1 MQQPFDQPFDGTG
14 LGASDAFRQRVSNS
28 ANPQLLVPQRQ
39 AGWYAPRR
47 QKMADF
53 EEEPGLDSPGFL
65 GYAKDILLG
74 VPRGVVDA
82 GMGVYD
88 LADWVTRDL
97 LPDWD
102 NNPLGV
108 SETGVGS
115 LVQGVTNFA
124 TGFVPIVGWAG
135 RAGNLARLGRAGQ
148 YLASGT
154 KTANAVKFAAAGVLT
169 DATVFRADQE
179 RLSNLLVE
187 FDNPV
192 LNNAVTQYLM
202 ADGDDGE
209 IEGRFKNAVE
219 GLFAGLFLDGLLMGL
234 RAIKKP
240 KRILD
245 SGGTVDEALRARD
258 NEINGRIILDMAGEV
273 EDGGLAAARGADTV
287 ELPEQNAAGAVAVEA
302 DDAAAAAVKPIQV
315 DDASY
320 LDAVSRGDTEA
331 AQKSV
336 EEAARLSAID
346 PPRKY
351 LNTPDVVFGISVK
364 NPNKPDGA
372 HAGFTTKIV
381 VVVDEGTRSFVSTVT
396 GRNPSHALERA
407 RRIWKNRTVR
417 FGGVGEIEKPL
428 LDADGK
434 VVPLSRRFDERELR
448 RQAKMDNPAPPLK
461 NPLDAKEELG
471 RIDAELDGRQRATP
485 EDLQKVDR
493 LVKAVRSGALGEV
506 GLTIKDAIEKLGL
519 NKTWFGRR
527 YLSGLVEGTEDNDAA
542 LVLAQV
548 MNEVG
553 GNARPPEPIRW
564 TQTLTNSLGE
574 FARLNGL
581 SNDQAAELVRRFK
594 GQQETIRHYLTA
606 SKMLEDIRAK
616 SVAEMTREYDAM
628 LAQVEIKKKSLQQAQ
643 AVGDQVAVERLMA
656 EISDSEA
663 KALSA
668 AKKGMKAAL
677 GIDRLVKANQK
688 LSSEVGRTLNILKMN
703 PLQVR
708 RRLGEISD
716 QMRNQ
721 PSISRKL
728 EQANKAELRADEFE
742 ARGKAARAQQLR
754 DRAAMLRDEAASLE
768 KEGRE
773 LLPTR
778 LDMMG
783 PSELVEEI
791 KRLNVI
797 GEFGG
802 EALQRY
808 NEAYKR
814 AGGFYRM
821 VFEVWINSLLSAPR
835 TLVVN
840 SSSFFNLVMKPIER
854 GIGLAWM
861 GQFPE
866 ARTALSM
873 ASAWTNHYSDALTFA
888 ARAWKEERPIL
899 SNRAFVEDYTAGEIT
914 AANLKLAE
922 DHPATA
928 AINAFGRFIR
938 TPTRAML
945 AMDETFKQ
953 LAARSKAI
961 EILNVRADKMISMG
975 MLDGPGRDRWIKDQ
989 FDRMFYSNGRLYS
1002 ERAVRDAGALEAAR
1016 EGLRPNDIEFKKKVS
1031 DYVEA
1036 NYDEQRGAIA
1046 DFARQHADEV
1056 TWQKDLDGP
1065 GVIESLGAGVQQ
1077 LTNRAPV
1084 LKIVVPFIRTPANLL
1099 IWAKDR
1105 SPFGYPK
1112 FYRDFVSN
1120 DPARKADALG
1130 RVTVA
1135 GALWLSA
1142 AGLAASGVLTG
1153 RGPRDPRQRR
1163 ILIDSGWQPYS
1174 IKTSEGYLS
1183 YHRLEPFSFIFGVV
1197 ADITDI
1203 SENTYNDPSLDAPLE
1218 RVVAGSLTSLA
1229 NTVTEKTFFAGL
1241 SMWTDALTG
1250 DETDW
1255 ARLIKTYSASLVPNV
1270 LGSFTPYMDEEMKQT
1285 RSMVDAMMA
1294 KVPYFSDSVEPY
1306 RNIMGETISR
1316 PLSYGMLGVA
1326 DPANPFTWTQTTND
1340 PVKREL
1346 AALKFGFAPP
1356 RAEIRGG
1363 IKLTDY
1369 RNSRGQSAYD
1379 RWQELSGQVRIG
1391 GKNMKEALASLFSS
1405 REYQQMASESYE
1417 ELESPRIKEVRRV
1430 MGKFR
1435 KRAQIELM
1443 REFPDVAE
1451 AFAKTQ
1457 ENEYRMKIG
1466 LSPQ

>member
-1 MQQPFDQPFDGTG
+1 MEQPFDQPFDSTG
-14 LGASDAFRQRVSNS
+14 LDGADAFRGGSVTPSGGVG
-28 ANPQLLVPQRQ
+28 LPQRQ

-47 QKMADF
+47 KRVADF

-65 GYAKDILLG
+65 GYAKDALMG
-74 VPRGVVDA
+74 VPRGAVDA
-82 GMGVYD
+82 TMGIYD
-88 LADWVTRDL
+88 LADYLTADL

-108 SETGVGS
+108 SETAVGS

-124 TGFVPIVGWAG
+124 VGFVPVVGWAG
-135 RAGNLARLGRAGQ
+135 RAGNLARLGRVGQ

-154 KTANAVKFAAAGVLT
+154 KTANAAKFAAAGVIT

-219 GLFAGLFLDGLLMGL
+219 GLFTGLMLDGMLMGL
-234 RAIKKP
+234 KAIKKP
-240 KRILD
+240 KSILD
-245 SGGTVDEALRARD
+245 RGGTVDEALQARQD
-258 NEINGRIILDMAGEV
+258 AINGRTMLELAGEV
-273 EDGGLAAARGADTV
+273 DEAGNTVARGTEPEAPKVDTPTPVDAAD
-287 ELPEQNAAGAVAVEA
+287 AV
-302 DDAAAAAVKPIQV
+302 DDAAEGAAKPIKV

-320 LDAVSRGDTEA
+320 LDAVAKGDNET
-331 AQKSV
+331 AQRSV
-336 EEAARLSAID
+336 EEAAQLSAID
-346 PPRKY
+346 APRSY
-351 LNTPDVVFGISVK
+351 QGTPDSLMGISPK
-364 NPNKPDGA
+364 NAMKPDGS
-372 HAGFTTKIV
+372 HPGFNTKIV
-381 VVVDEGTRSFVSTVT
+381 VVVDEGERTFVSTVT

-417 FGGVGEIEKPL
+417 FAGIGELDKPL

-434 VVPLSRRFDERELR
+434 VVPLSKRFDQRELR
-448 RQAKMDNPAPPLK
+448 RQAKISDPVRMNNPV
-461 NPLDAKEELG
+461 DAK
-471 RIDAELDGRQRATP
+471 AELDRLDAEADGRARATP
-485 EDLQKVDR
+485 EDLQKINR
-493 LVKAVRSGALGEV
+493 LVSAIRSGTLGQV
-506 GLTIKDAIEKLGL
+506 GLTVKDAIEKLGL
-519 NKTWFGRR
+519 SKTWFGRR
-527 YLSGLVEGTEDNDAA
+527 YLNSLIGGTEDNDAA
-542 LVLAQV
+542 LVLTQV
-548 MNEVG
+548 MNDVA
-553 GNARPPEPIRW
+553 GNAKPPQPIQW
-564 TQTLTNSLGE
+564 TETLTQSLGE
-574 FARLNGL
+574 FARLNAL
-581 SNDQAAELVRRFK
+581 TNDQVSELIRKLRY
-594 GQQETIRHYLTA
+594 QQVDIRHYLTA

-628 LAQVEIKKKSLQQAQ
+628 LAQVEIKKRSLQQAQ
-643 AVGDQVAVERLMA
+643 AAGDQMAVERITA
-656 EISDSEA
+656 EIAEVEG
-663 KALSA
+663 KALDA
-668 AKKGMKAAL
+668 AKKGIKAAL
-677 GIDRLVKANQK
+677 GIDRLVSANTR
-688 LSSEVGRTLNILKMN
+688 LSTEVGRTLNILKMN

-716 QMRNQ
+716 QMRNT
-721 PSISRKL
+721 PSVNRKL

-742 ARGKAARAQQLR
+742 ARGKTARAQQLR
-754 DRAAMLRDEAASLE
+754 DRAALLRDEAATLE

-783 PSELVEEI
+783 PSELAEEI
-791 KRLNVI
+791 KRLNII

-802 EALQRY
+802 DALTRY
-808 NEAYKR
+808 NESYRR
-814 AGGFYRM
+814 AGGFWRM
-821 VFEVWINSLLSAPR
+821 SYEVWINSLLSSPK

-840 SSSFFNLVMKPIER
+840 ASSFFNLVLKPIER
-854 GIGLAWM
+854 GVGLAWM

-866 ARTALSM
+866 ARTSLSM
-873 ASAWTNHYSDALTFA
+873 AAAWTSHYSDALKFA

-899 SNRAFVEDYTAGEIT
+899 ANKAFVEDFTAGEIT

-961 EILNVRADKMISMG
+961 EILNVRADKMIQMG

-989 FDRMFYSNGRLYS
+989 FDRMFYSNGRIYS
-1002 ERAVRDAGALEAAR
+1002 ERAVRDAGALAAAR
-1016 EGLRPNDIEFKKKVS
+1016 EGLRPNDIEFKQFVR

-1046 DFARQHADEV
+1046 DFARMHADEV

-1065 GVIESLGAGVQQ
+1065 GVIESLGNGIQD
-1077 LTNRAPV
+1077 LTKRAPA
-1084 LKIVVPFIRTPANLL
+1084 LKIVFPFIRTPANLL

-1105 SPFGYPK
+1105 SPFGMRK
-1112 FYRDFVSN
+1112 FFHDYKSG
-1120 DPARKADALG
+1120 DPVRKADALG

-1135 GALWLSA
+1135 GGLMISA
-1142 AGLAASGVLTG
+1142 ASLAASGVLTG
-1153 RGPRDPRQRR
+1153 RGPKDPRQRR

-1174 IKTSEGYLS
+1174 IKTSDGYLS
-1183 YHRLEPFSFIFGVV
+1183 YHRLEPFSFMFGMV
-1197 ADITDI
+1197 ADMYDI
-1203 SENTYNDPSLDAPLE
+1203 FDNTYNDPSLDAPLE
-1218 RVVAGSLTSLA
+1218 RALAGTLSSLA

-1250 DETDW
+1250 DESDW
-1255 ARLIKTYSASLVPNV
+1255 ARLIKSYSGSLVPNV

-1285 RSMVDAMMA
+1285 RSMVDAMMT

-1316 PLSYGMLGVA
+1316 PLSYGALGVA
-1326 DPANPFTWTQTTND
+1326 DPANPFTWTKATND

-1356 RAEIRGG
+1356 RPEIRGG

-1379 RWQELSGQVRIG
+1379 RWQELTGQVRVG
-1391 GKNMKEALASLFSS
+1391 GRNINEALGNLFNS
-1405 REYQQMASESYE
+1405 REYRQMARESYE
-1417 ELESPRIKEVRRV
+1417 EMDSPRIKEVRRV
-1430 MGKFR
+1430 MGKYR
-1435 KRAQIELM
+1435 KQAQLQLM
-1443 REFPDVAE
+1443 REFPEIAA

-1457 ENEYRMKIG
+1457 ENQYRMKIG